1 MNVIYIFVCGFYL
14 LNIGFYII
22 LNVIVSKI
30 GVIYNFWYILY
41 WKMFGFVIIFL
52 KCFFLFLFVFVNN
65 YIVFI
70 IVICVDVYYVINII
84 IGKMC
89 IIEVVKLF

>member
-1 MNVIYIFVCGFYL
+1 
-14 LNIGFYII
+14 
-22 LNVIVSKI
+22 
-30 GVIYNFWYILY
+30 
-41 WKMFGFVIIFL
+41 MFGFVIIFL